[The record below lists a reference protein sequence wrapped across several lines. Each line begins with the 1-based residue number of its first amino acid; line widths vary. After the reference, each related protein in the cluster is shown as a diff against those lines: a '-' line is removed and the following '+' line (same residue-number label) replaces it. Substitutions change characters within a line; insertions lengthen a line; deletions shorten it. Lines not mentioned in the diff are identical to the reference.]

1 MEKTFLLIELNSVIV
16 QAECGRKE
24 NSDWN
29 FCKIMNYV
37 EK

>member
-1 MEKTFLLIELNSVIV
+1 MEKTFLLIELNSIIV
-16 QAECGRKE
+16 CGRKE